1 MTAARQHRSLAEH
14 IGRAQLMVYGA
25 AVVLATVGA
34 SIVGYHYLHQQMA
47 AHLQNLA
54 RITAIESQAGLVF
67 GDDSASAEVLRAIPL
82 EEGVTRAELRDA
94 DGKLRASIDNAPSGL
109 IGALASHLAGEQAS
123 APVIADRRTIGE
135 VRLQGGEEPLL
146 NAFLGLILADIV
158 VVTCIGI
165 LSLFVSR
172 RNTRRITRPLTQLR
186 TLMHAATQQRDFT
199 QRAPAADIA
208 EVDDLRVQFNGLLDE
223 IVQRDQVLRAS
234 NQVLQRLAFHDPLTG
249 LPNRAMLERALAT
262 TLDECRENGTKAALF
277 YLDADS
283 FKSINDTFGHDVG
296 DQLLVTIADRLRVW
310 MPERA
315 TPARLGGDEFVVLIA
330 PLSEAGEHNESTTVR
345 LVHALRATLEQPL
358 RTRSCIIHPGV
369 SIGVA
374 VYPDDAGS
382 AEALLQS
389 ADKSMYQMKGL
400 HYRAAAVT
408 RWSDLGDA
416 SAIAPRPASH

>member
-1 MTAARQHRSLAEH
+1 MNATRQRRTLAEH
-14 IGRAQLMVYGA
+14 IGRAQLMVYAA
-25 AVVLATVGA
+25 AVVLVTVGA
-34 SIVGYHYLHQQMA
+34 SIVGYHYLHQQTR

-67 GDDSASAEVLRAIPL
+67 GDDAASAEVLRAIPA
-82 EEGVTRAELRDA
+82 EEGVTHTELLDA
-94 DGKLRASIDNAPSGL
+94 QGKVRASVTNAPSGL
-109 IGALASHLAGEQAS
+109 VGALAAHLGGEQVRAQ
-123 APVIADRRTIGE
+123 VVADRRRIGE

-186 TLMHAATQQRDFT
+186 ELMHQATRQQDFT

-223 IVQRDQVLRAS
+223 IVQRDQVLRAN

-262 TLDECRENGTKAALF
+262 TLAECRDTGTKAALF
-277 YLDADS
+277 YLDVDS

-296 DQLLVTIADRLRVW
+296 DQLLTAIADRLRVW

-315 TPARLGGDEFVVLIA
+315 TAARLGGDEFVLLIA
-330 PLSEAGEHNESTTVR
+330 PLAEAAGRNESATVK
-345 LVHALRATLEQPL
+345 LVHALRATLERPL

-369 SIGVA
+369 SIGVS
-374 VYPDDAGS
+374 VYPDGADS

-389 ADKSMYQMKGL
+389 ADKSMYQMKEM
-400 HYRAAAVT
+400 HYRATAVT
-408 RWSDLGDA
+408 RWTDLGDA
-416 SAIAPRPASH
+416 GAIAPKPALH

>member
-1 MTAARQHRSLAEH
+1 MTATPERRTLAEH
-14 IGRAQLMVYGA
+14 IGRAQLMVYAA

-34 SIVGYHYLHQQMA
+34 SIVGYHYLHQQTL

-67 GDDSASAEVLRAIPL
+67 GDDSASADVLRAIPA
-82 EEGVTRAELRDA
+82 EEGVTRAELFDA
-94 DGKLRASIDNAPSGL
+94 QGRLRASVANAPSGP
-109 IGALASHLAGEQAS
+109 IGALAAHFDGEQAS
-123 APVIADRRTIGE
+123 APVIADKRTIGE
-135 VRLQGGEEPLL
+135 VRLSGGEEPLL

-186 TLMHAATQQRDFT
+186 TLMHEATQQQDFT

-223 IVQRDQVLRAS
+223 IVQRDQVLRAN

-249 LPNRAMLERALAT
+249 LPNRAMFEPALAA
-262 TLDECRENGTKAALF
+262 TLNECHDNGTKAALF
-277 YLDADS
+277 YLDIDS

-296 DQLLVTIADRLRVW
+296 DQLLTTLADRLRVW

-315 TPARLGGDEFVVLIA
+315 TAARLGGDEFVLLIA
-330 PLSEAGEHNESTTVR
+330 PLAEAAEHIESATVK
-345 LVHALRATLEQPL
+345 LVHALRATLERPL
-358 RTRSCIIHPGV
+358 RTKSCIIHPGV

-374 VYPDDAGS
+374 VYPDGAAG
-382 AEALLQS
+382 AEAMLQS

-400 HYRAAAVT
+400 HYQAASVT
-408 RWSDLGDA
+408 RWTDIGDA
-416 SAIAPRPASH
+416 NVIARNPASH